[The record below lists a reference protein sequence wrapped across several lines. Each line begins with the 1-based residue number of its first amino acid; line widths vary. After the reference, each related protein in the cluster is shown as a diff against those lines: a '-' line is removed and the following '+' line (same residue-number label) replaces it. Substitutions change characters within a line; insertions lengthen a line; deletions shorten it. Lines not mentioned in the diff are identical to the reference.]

1 MPKNAYAKTLTQN
14 GKAREHIVK
23 LWTAQL
29 CLDVMADVL
38 NDPAV
43 MGRDALGAKR
53 LQRVADAF
61 NRQFP
66 EFLRALSKDP
76 EADYIRAKV
85 DEQQRRI
92 FGPEAIPWAER
103 YTYWTEDKYL

>member
-29 CLDVMADVL
+29 CLDVMVDVL
-38 NDPAV
+38 NDSDV
-43 MGRDALGAKR
+43 MGKDVLGAKR
-53 LQRVADAF
+53 LQKVADAF

-66 EFLRALSKDP
+66 EFLRALTKDS
-76 EADYIRAKV
+76 ESDYIREKI
-85 DEQQRRI
+85 DQQQRRI
-92 FGPEAIPWAER
+92 FGQDALPWGKR
-103 YTYWTEDKYL
+103 YHYWTE